1 MEDQYEKK
9 HRMRKKSY
17 SGEITV
23 VNVPKVEF
31 RVKIIV
37 KRNEKKPEH
46 RSSQKSTEEIE
57 IHPVDN
63 EECVEVLIGE

>member
-37 KRNEKKPEH
+37 KRNEKNLN
-46 RSSQKSTEEIE
+46 I
-57 IHPVDN
+57 
-63 EECVEVLIGE
+63 EVLKSLQKRLKFIL

>member
-37 KRNEKKPEH
+37 KRNEK
-46 RSSQKSTEEIE
+46 SLNI
-57 IHPVDN
+57 
-63 EECVEVLIGE
+63 EVLKAHRRD